1 MGIRALGEGH
11 RRRGRGRLVSIVAL
25 EADLD
30 LLVTRRNGGVVYGID
45 RTAFQRCP
53 STAKI
58 AERASRRRGI
68 VLDLRILCRQRRG
81 SPLVHD
87 LLENGCTQRVS
98 IQRAVFVVRQL
109 HAGALLERDGR
120 REHRCLGELYCLVC
134 GSGQAHR
141 ICFAFRFRIRQ
152 SKEVI
157 CGMFFL
163 DFESANRAPCIFWF
177 VHEGSLAFAV
187 ILPLAS
193 AQKRILIF
201 FAHLIKS
208 SHQCPREDLI
218 YFFFG
223 RSLRDNRR
231 TVLQRVATGIRRE
244 HGRRERADLRQK
256 QDRQQARQQT
266 LQFFTCHDV
275 SSSVLFPFCHVGLAC
290 PRIHGALS
298 SHIGVKNTLTNHP
311 KNFNLFI

>member
-11 RRRGRGRLVSIVAL
+11 RRRFRGRLVSIVPL

-30 LLVTRRNGGVVYGID
+30 LLVTRRNGGSNLTAVKID
-45 RTAFQRCP
+45 P
-53 STAKI
+53 SVNN
-58 AERASRRRGI
+58 SNS
-68 VLDLRILCRQRRG
+68 VLILNLRILRRQRRG

-87 LLENGCTQRVS
+87 LLENGCTQCVK
-98 IQRAVFVVRQL
+98 IQRAVFIVRQP

-120 REHRCLGELYCLVC
+120 IEHRCLGELYCLVC

-157 CGMFFL
+157 CVRSFL
-163 DFESANRAPCIFWF
+163 DFESANRAPCIFCF
-177 VHEGSLAFAV
+177 VREGSLAFAV

-208 SHQCPREDLI
+208 GHQCPREDLI

-231 TVLQRVATGIRRE
+231 TVMQRVAAAIRRE

-256 QDRQQARQQT
+256 QDRQQARQHP
-266 LQFFTCHDV
+266 LQFLTCHDV
-275 SSSVLFPFCHVGLAC
+275 SSFVLFPFCYVVLHAPAC
-290 PRIHGALS
+290 AGCY
-298 SHIGVKNTLTNHP
+298 HP
-311 KNFNLFI
+311 T